1 MSVYLRLFWE
11 FFKTGLFAVGG
22 GMATLPFLKDIGQS
36 TGWYTYTDLMN
47 MLAVSESTPGPIGIN
62 MATYV
67 GFTVRGVPGAIIATL
82 GEVTPSIIVI
92 LIVAAMLKKFRDSKL
107 VNNAF
112 YGLRPASTG
121 LIGAACVA
129 VVLEVLT
136 YVTVQTPAGSM
147 VNSFSLA
154 EGSGLLNWPG
164 LLLAAGLLLGL
175 AAKHLNTACR
185 RCPHCGHINASAQS
199 ILHGFICTRCGY
211 TISDT

>member
-1 MSVYLRLFWE
+1 MSVCRRLWWE

-82 GEVTPSIIVI
+82 GEITPSIIVI

-164 LLLAAGLLLGL
+164 LLLAAVLLVLTNWVKPTKKLHPIVFIG
-175 AAKHLNTACR
+175 
-185 RCPHCGHINASAQS
+185 ISAVVGVVFQFS
-199 ILHGFICTRCGY
+199 RF
-211 TISDT
+211 

>member
-1 MSVYLRLFWE
+1 MIFIRLYWE

-22 GMATLPFLKDIGQS
+22 GMATLPFLQDIGES
-36 TGWYTYTDLMN
+36 TGWYTYADLMN

-67 GFTVRGVPGAIIATL
+67 GYTVGGIPGAIIATI

-92 LIVAAMLKKFRDSKL
+92 LIVAMMLKKFRDNKY
-107 VNNAF
+107 VNQAF

-136 YVTVQTPAGSM
+136 SIESVKPVAGEGI
-147 VNSFSLA
+147 VNAFRIA
-154 EGSGLLNWPG
+154 GDTLLNWRG
-164 LLLAAGLLLGL
+164 LVLAAVLLVLTNWVKPVKDWHPIVFIVL
-175 AAKHLNTACR
+175 
-185 RCPHCGHINASAQS
+185 SAVVGVAF
-199 ILHGFICTRCGY
+199 GFAGV
-211 TISDT
+211 

>member
-1 MSVYLRLFWE
+1 MSVYLQLFWE

-22 GMATLPFLKDIGQS
+22 GMATLPFLKDIGIS

-67 GFTVRGVPGAIIATL
+67 GFTVGGIPGAVIATL

-92 LIVAAMLKKFRDSKL
+92 LVVAAMLKKFRDSKY
-107 VNNAF
+107 VNDAF

-121 LIGAACVA
+121 LIGGACVA

-136 YVTVQTPAGSM
+136 DIGVHAPETGLL
-147 VNSFSLA
+147 NRFSLESGA
-154 EGSGLLNWPG
+154 GLLNWPG
-164 LLLAAGLLLGL
+164 IILAGILLVFTNWVKPTKKLHPIVFIG
-175 AAKHLNTACR
+175 
-185 RCPHCGHINASAQS
+185 ISAVVG
-199 ILHGFICTRCGY
+199 IVFRFGGV
-211 TISDT
+211 

>member
-47 MLAVSESTPGPIGIN
+47 MLAVSESSPGPIGIN

-82 GEVTPSIIVI
+82 GEITPSIIVI

-164 LLLAAGLLLGL
+164 LLLAAVLLVLTNWVKPTKKLHPIVFIG
-175 AAKHLNTACR
+175 
-185 RCPHCGHINASAQS
+185 ISAVVGVVFQFS
-199 ILHGFICTRCGY
+199 RF
-211 TISDT
+211 

>member
-82 GEVTPSIIVI
+82 GEITPSIIVI

-164 LLLAAGLLLGL
+164 LLLAAVLLVLTNWVKPTKKLHPIVGI
-175 AAKHLNTACR
+175 
-185 RCPHCGHINASAQS
+185 GMSAVVGGVFQFS
-199 ILHGFICTRCGY
+199 RF
-211 TISDT
+211 